1 MGIKI
6 CKRYVHSAGPGHLKS
21 FELGVKTITVL
32 VFSSDLGVIWTHLGP
47 IWGSLGG
54 HLGPIGGFRKHVKT
68 IGFEHM
74 KPTRSHLGVIFGIS
88 LVIMTWIMLKV
99 TWGSLWGS
107 LGGHFGAPRTRS
119 KRSPPGFN
127 NRRLQQPR
135 DAKKKKYPWY

>member
-54 HLGPIGGFRKHVKT
+54 DLGPIGGVKKHVKA
-68 IGFEHM
+68 IDPEDLEH
-74 KPTRSHLGVIFGIS
+74 V
-88 LVIMTWIMLKV
+88 
-99 TWGSLWGS
+99 
-107 LGGHFGAPRTRS
+107 
-119 KRSPPGFN
+119 N
-127 NRRLQQPR
+127 
-135 DAKKKKYPWY
+135 